1 MDVRQLQILREL
13 GELGSVKAVAEELM
27 VTPSAVSQ
35 QLALLTRSAGA
46 QLTRKEGRTLV
57 LTDAG
62 RVLAEAGGAVVR
74 AMADARAAI
83 GAYHE
88 DPAGTVSVCAF
99 HSAAQALFGRLARR
113 LADPAPGP
121 LAHNGAP
128 PASAGTAAGTGDT
141 PADARRLPRLRL
153 ADEDVP
159 QHGFPALTARYDIV
173 LAHRLAHTESWPED
187 RLVTVPL
194 VREPFD
200 VALPAAHPLAGRSE
214 LTPEDVAGE
223 RWVSSRIGYSPADVL
238 AAIGAVASV
247 SPEVAH
253 RINDYSTV
261 AAVVAGGG
269 VVGLLPRYTAA
280 IGLPAGVVLRPLTG
294 IGTQRRIDLLIRPE
308 NARRRSVQ
316 LVSEALR
323 SLMHGLVAEAAGR

>member
-35 QLALLTRSAGA
+35 QLALLTRSAGT

-99 HSAAQALFGRLARR
+99 HSAAQALFGRLTQR
-113 LADPAPGP
+113 LAASPGAHDGASPPSAAASPA
-121 LAHNGAP
+121 
-128 PASAGTAAGTGDT
+128 
-141 PADARRLPRLRL
+141 PRLRL

-187 RLVTVPL
+187 RLVAVPL

-200 VALPAAHPLAGRSE
+200 VALPAGHPLAARGE
-214 LTPEDVAGE
+214 LSPEDVAGE

-238 AAIGAVASV
+238 SAIGAVASV

-269 VVGLLPRYTAA
+269 GLGLLPRYTAT
-280 IGLPAGVVLRPLTG
+280 IGLPAGVVLRPLAG
-294 IGTQRRIDLLIRPE
+294 IGTQRSIDLLIRPE

-316 LVSEALR
+316 RVTDALR
-323 SLMHGLVAEAAGR
+323 ALMLDLVDEAAAR

>member
-35 QLALLTRSAGA
+35 QLALLTRSAGT

-99 HSAAQALFGRLARR
+99 HSAAQALFGRLTQR
-113 LADPAPGP
+113 LA
-121 LAHNGAP
+121 
-128 PASAGTAAGTGDT
+128 ASAGAHDGAS
-141 PADARRLPRLRL
+141 PADAGTAPPSGAARPGAAAAPVPRLRL

-187 RLVTVPL
+187 RLVAVPL

-200 VALPAAHPLAGRSE
+200 VALPAGHPLAARGE
-214 LTPEDVAGE
+214 LSPEDVAGE

-269 VVGLLPRYTAA
+269 GLGLLPRYTAT
-280 IGLPAGVVLRPLTG
+280 IGLPAGVVLRPLAG
-294 IGTQRRIDLLIRPE
+294 IGTQRSIDLLIRPE
-308 NARRRSVQ
+308 NARRRAVQ
-316 LVSEALR
+316 RVTDALR
-323 SLMHGLVAEAAGR
+323 ALMLDLVDEAAAR

>member
-35 QLALLTRSAGA
+35 QLALLARSAGT

-99 HSAAQALFGRLARR
+99 HSAAQALFGRLTRR
-113 LADPAPGP
+113 LASGPGTHDGASPAD
-121 LAHNGAP
+121 
-128 PASAGTAAGTGDT
+128 AGTAPPSGAVEPGAAAA
-141 PADARRLPRLRL
+141 PVPRLRL

-187 RLVTVPL
+187 RLVAIPL

-200 VALPAAHPLAGRSE
+200 VALPAGHRLAARGE
-214 LTPEDVAGE
+214 LSPEDVAGE

-238 AAIGAVASV
+238 SAIGAVASV

-269 VVGLLPRYTAA
+269 GLGLLPRYTAT
-280 IGLPAGVVLRPLTG
+280 IGLPAGVVLRPLAG
-294 IGTQRRIDLLIRPE
+294 IGTQRSIDLLIRPE

-316 LVSEALR
+316 RVTDALR
-323 SLMHGLVAEAAGR
+323 ALMLDLVHEAAAR

>member
-35 QLALLTRSAGA
+35 QLALLARSAGT

-74 AMADARAAI
+74 AMANARAAI

-88 DPAGTVSVCAF
+88 DPAGIVSVSAF
-99 HSAAQALFGRLARR
+99 HSAAQALFGRLTAR
-113 LADPAPGP
+113 LAFSGTE
-121 LAHNGAP
+121 AHD
-128 PASAGTAAGTGDT
+128 GD
-141 PADARRLPRLRL
+141 APRLRL

-173 LAHRLAHTESWPED
+173 LAHRLAHSEAWPED
-187 RLVTVPL
+187 RLVVVPL

-200 VALPAAHPLAGRSE
+200 VALPAGHPLADRAV

-223 RWVSSRIGYSPADVL
+223 RWVSSRPGYSPADVL
-238 AAIGAVASV
+238 SAIGAVASR

-280 IGLPAGVVLRPLTG
+280 IGLPAGVVLRPLAG
-294 IGTQRRIDLLIRPE
+294 IGTKRSIDLLVRPE
-308 NARRRSVQ
+308 NASRRSVQ
-316 LVSEALR
+316 SVAQTLR
-323 SLMHGLVAEAAGR
+323 GLMGELVAEAEQSVVAER

>member
-35 QLALLTRSAGA
+35 QLALLTRSAGT

-74 AMADARAAI
+74 AMAEARAAI

-99 HSAAQALFGRLARR
+99 HSAAQALFGRLTAR
-113 LADPAPGP
+113 LEPPA
-121 LAHNGAP
+121 AHDAAS
-128 PASAGTAAGTGDT
+128 PASAVSA
-141 PADARRLPRLRL
+141 PLPRLRL

-187 RLVTVPL
+187 RLVAVPL

-200 VALPAAHPLAGRSE
+200 VALPAGHPLAAHDE
-214 LTPEDVAGE
+214 LSPEDVAGE

-261 AAVVAGGG
+261 AAVVAGGS
-269 VVGLLPRYTAA
+269 VLGLLPRYTAT
-280 IGLPAGVVLRPLTG
+280 IGLPRGVVLRPLTG
-294 IGTQRRIDLLIRPE
+294 IGTQRSIDLLIRPE

-316 LVSEALR
+316 LVTDALR
-323 SLMHGLVAEAAGR
+323 SLMRDLVAEAAAR

>member
-27 VTPSAVSQ
+27 VTPSALSQ
-35 QLALLTRSAGA
+35 QLALLTRSAGT

-99 HSAAQALFGRLARR
+99 HSAAQALFGRLTQR
-113 LADPAPGP
+113 LA
-121 LAHNGAP
+121 
-128 PASAGTAAGTGDT
+128 ASAGADDGASPPSAAAS
-141 PADARRLPRLRL
+141 PVPRLRL

-187 RLVTVPL
+187 RLVAVPL

-200 VALPAAHPLAGRSE
+200 VALPAGHPLAARGE
-214 LTPEDVAGE
+214 LSPEDVAGE

-269 VVGLLPRYTAA
+269 GLGLLPRYTAT
-280 IGLPAGVVLRPLTG
+280 IGLPAGVVLRPLAG
-294 IGTQRRIDLLIRPE
+294 IGTQRSIDLLIRPE
-308 NARRRSVQ
+308 NARRRAVQ
-316 LVSEALR
+316 RVTDALR
-323 SLMHGLVAEAAGR
+323 ALMLDLVDEAAAR

>member
-13 GELGSVKAVAEELM
+13 GELGSVKAVAEELL

-35 QLALLTRSAGA
+35 QLALLTRSAGT
-46 QLTRKEGRTLV
+46 QLTRKEGRNLV

-74 AMADARAAI
+74 AMAEARAAI
-83 GAYHE
+83 GAYRE

-99 HSAAQALFGRLARR
+99 HSAAQALFGRLTAR
-113 LADPAPGP
+113 LAPRPETHDGGSPA
-121 LAHNGAP
+121 AAVAP
-128 PASAGTAAGTGDT
+128 PM
-141 PADARRLPRLRL
+141 PRLRL

-187 RLVTVPL
+187 RLVAIPL

-200 VALPAAHPLAGRSE
+200 VALPAGHPLAALGE
-214 LTPEDVAGE
+214 LSPEDVAGE

-269 VVGLLPRYTAA
+269 GLGLLPRYTAT
-280 IGLPAGVVLRPLTG
+280 IGLPAGVVLRPLAG
-294 IGTQRRIDLLIRPE
+294 IGTQRSIDLLIRPE
-308 NARRRSVQ
+308 NAGRRSVQ
-316 LVSEALR
+316 RVTDALR
-323 SLMHGLVAEAAGR
+323 ALMLDLVDEAAAR

>member
-13 GELGSVKAVAEELM
+13 GELGSVKAVAEELL

-35 QLALLTRSAGA
+35 QLALLTRSAGVP
-46 QLTRKEGRTLV
+46 LTRKEGRNLV

-62 RVLAEAGGAVVR
+62 KVLAEAGGAVVR

-88 DPAGTVSVCAF
+88 DPAGTVSVSAF
-99 HSAAQALFGRLARR
+99 HSAGQALFGRLTAR
-113 LADPAPGP
+113 LAAGKDDD
-121 LAHNGAP
+121 GA
-128 PASAGTAAGTGDT
+128 A
-141 PADARRLPRLRL
+141 PRLRL

-159 QHGFPALTARYDIV
+159 QHSFPALTARYDLV
-173 LAHRLAHTESWPED
+173 LAHRMAHSEAWPTD
-187 RLVTVPL
+187 RLVVVPL

-200 VALPAAHPLAGRSE
+200 VAVPVGHPLAERTS
-214 LTPEDVAGE
+214 LTPEEVARE
-223 RWVSSRIGYSPADVL
+223 AWVSSRPGYSPADVL
-238 AAIGAVASV
+238 ATIGAVASHA
-247 SPEVAH
+247 PEVAH

-269 VVGLLPRYTAA
+269 VLGLLPRYTAA
-280 IGLPAGVVLRPLTG
+280 IGLPAGVVLRPLEG
-294 IGTQRRIDLLIRPE
+294 IATRRSIDLLVRPE

-316 LVSEALR
+316 TVAEALR
-323 SLMHGLVAEAAGR
+323 VLVDELVEAVERRTRD

>member
-1 MDVRQLQILREL
+1 MDIRQLQILREL
-13 GELGSVKAVAEELM
+13 GELGSVKAVSEELM

-35 QLALLTRSAGA
+35 QLALLARSAGVP
-46 QLTRKEGRTLV
+46 LTRKEGRTLV

-88 DPAGTVSVCAF
+88 DPAGIVSVSAF
-99 HSAAQALFGRLARR
+99 HSAAQALFGRLTAR
-113 LADPAPGP
+113 LTGPVHDVTHDGATQAAAQPAP
-121 LAHNGAP
+121 
-128 PASAGTAAGTGDT
+128 
-141 PADARRLPRLRL
+141 RLLL

-173 LAHRLAHTESWPED
+173 LAHRLAHSESWPED
-187 RLVTVPL
+187 RLVVVPL

-200 VALPAAHPLAGRSE
+200 VALPAGHPLAASAV
-214 LTPEDVAGE
+214 LTPADVAGE
-223 RWVSSRIGYSPADVL
+223 RWVSSRPGYSPADVL
-238 AAIGAVASV
+238 SAIGAVASR

-280 IGLPAGVVLRPLTG
+280 IGLPTGVVLRPLAG
-294 IGTQRRIDLLIRPE
+294 IGTERSIDLLVRPE

-316 LVSEALR
+316 TVADALR
-323 SLMHGLVAEAAGR
+323 DLVGDLVAEAEGRKTGP